1 MRTIARDTSGP
12 TEVARISSPSWS
24 GTRKR
29 PYLRKDITVTQ
40 PDWVCDRTSATFHA
54 FHMSAADLDRPR
66 CQTRLVSAGMGK
78 MAGFRRHGDGR
89 FSAPRPTEVW
99 AVEYTNA
106 GLERELAVMSSL
118 NDAQGVDR
126 EPAPQQF
133 RESRPVAQ

>member
-1 MRTIARDTSGP
+1 
-12 TEVARISSPSWS
+12 
-24 GTRKR
+24 
-29 PYLRKDITVTQ
+29 
-40 PDWVCDRTSATFHA
+40 
-54 FHMSAADLDRPR
+54 
-66 CQTRLVSAGMGK
+66 MGK
-78 MAGFRRHGDGR
+78 MAGFRCHGDGR